1 MKPLKEFTIPFVGL
15 KIGKHNFEYN
25 VKQAF
30 FEYFEYEDFNDVN
43 VKVDVVLEKKTTL
56 LELHFKISG
65 FVNVNCDLTNEPYNQ
80 TIENDFDL
88 VVKFGD
94 EYNDENVDILIIPH
108 GTYEVNIQQYVYELI
123 VLSVPIKRIHPGVE
137 DGTLDS
143 EILNKLEELSPKL
156 KDKKDKEEET
166 DPRWNTLK
174 KLLTDKE
181 KSQKQEEIREE
192 LITKQLRHKLLHAQQ
207 LVNLTCT
214 IERIGMKE
222 NYTTEVKY

>member
-43 VKVDVVLEKKTTL
+43 VKIDVVLEKKSTL

-65 FVNVNCDLTNEPYNQ
+65 FVNINCDLTNEPYNQ
-80 TIENDFDL
+80 TIENEFDL

-94 EYNDENVDILIIPH
+94 EYNDEHVDILIVPH

-137 DGTLDS
+137 DGTLKS
-143 EILNKLEELSPKL
+143 EILKKLEELSPKL
-156 KDKKDKEEET
+156 KGKKDKEEET

-174 KLLTDKE
+174 KLLTDK
-181 KSQKQEEIREE
+181 
-192 LITKQLRHKLLHAQQ
+192 
-207 LVNLTCT
+207 
-214 IERIGMKE
+214 
-222 NYTTEVKY
+222 